1 VSGPHIVRSADAPAA
16 IGPYSQAVVWGG
28 LVYTSGQIALDPRT
42 GELDPDDIA
51 RQTERALAN
60 LAAVLE
66 RAGSSLACVLKTTVY
81 LRDMADFAAMNAVY
95 ARHFPGRPPARS
107 AMSRAA
113 CRSTWRLHPCARSR
127 RSRTCSPKVIAA
139 RTSTG

>member
-1 VSGPHIVRSADAPAA
+1 MSVGGPHIVRSADAPAA

-42 GELDPDDIA
+42 GELAPDDIA
-51 RQTERALAN
+51 LQTERALAN

-81 LRDMADFAAMNAVY
+81 LRDMGDFAAMNEVY
-95 ARHFPGRPPARS
+95 GRWFGDHKPARS
-107 AMSRAA
+107 
-113 CRSTWRLHPCARSR
+113 T
-127 RSRTCSPKVIAA
+127 VQAA
-139 RTSTG
+139 RLPRDVAVEIEAIAVVRDS